1 MTYEAL
7 QELLLAVRQ
16 GRCTP
21 EAALAQ
27 LAGLPSEPLTDA
39 AGQPFATLDHGR
51 TLRQGFPEVV
61 YGAAKTPAQIAAI
74 VARLAQ
80 QHPNLLVTR
89 ASEAAYQAVKAYV
102 PEAQW
107 DELSRLLFIRR
118 DETRYGHGRIV
129 VVCAGTADL
138 PVAREAL
145 LTCEVM
151 GNETL
156 LVADVGVAGL
166 HRLLGKLETLRQ
178 ARVIVCVAGME
189 AALASVVGGLV
200 AVPVI
205 AVPTSVGYGTALGGI
220 TALLGMLNSCAPNVT
235 VVNIDNGF
243 GAGYVAALIN
253 RQSGIQETQA
263 TG

>member
-1 MTYEAL
+1 MTHEAL
-7 QELLLAVRQ
+7 KELLLAVRQ
-16 GRCTP
+16 GSCTP

-27 LAGLPSEPLTDA
+27 LAGLPSEQLVGDD
-39 AGQPFATLDHGR
+39 GQPFATLDHGR
-51 TLRQGFPEVV
+51 ALRQGFPEVV
-61 YGAAKTPAQIAAI
+61 YGASKTPEQVAAI
-74 VARLAQ
+74 VARMSPRQ
-80 QHPNLLVTR
+80 PNMLVTR
-89 ASEAAYQAVKAYV
+89 ASEATYQAVKALA

-107 DELSRLLFIRR
+107 DALSRLLFIHR
-118 DETRYGHGRIV
+118 DKTRYGVGRIA
-129 VVCAGTADL
+129 VVCAGTTDL

-145 LTCEVM
+145 LTCEIM
-151 GNETL
+151 GNETT

-166 HRLLGKLETLRQ
+166 HRLLGHLETLRQ

-220 TALLGMLNSCAPNVT
+220 TALLSMLNSCAPNVT

-243 GAGYVAALIN
+243 GAGFIASLIN
-253 RQSGIQETQA
+253 RQPGVPKT
-263 TG
+263 TD